1 MNDLRY
7 AFRQLLRAP
16 GFTIVAI
23 LTIALGIGANTAV
36 FSVMNA
42 VLLRFL
48 PVPNP
53 QELVLLHL
61 KNQPLSTTQSG
72 YDDTS
77 LSWPVFETM
86 RSRHD
91 VFTDVVAFAPLDFQ
105 KVPIRVGQD
114 PELVHGEMVSGNF
127 FSGLDIHPFLG
138 RTFTLDDERQS
149 APVAILSH
157 RWWNAHFHSST
168 AILGQTIYVKGLPF
182 TVVGVAPP
190 GFEGTD
196 PGQPSMDFWVP
207 LQKNAALNP
216 WGRPAGDKVHYQ
228 SPNWLCLLTIGR
240 LRPDVSPQ
248 SAMAA
253 LTPGFQQTLS
263 QASPVDP
270 RDRAPELAFTDVRG
284 VGNLRDDYQY
294 PLWVLMAMVALV
306 LLIASANVAMLLLLR
321 NTARARE
328 FALRR
333 ALGAN
338 ARVLFTQLLSESLI
352 LVAAG
357 CTLAWGLAGVAT
369 EQLTLWSGLDVLIQ
383 PDRQVLLFTI
393 AVSAVIALVFGLIP
407 MRVSNRLPL
416 AQTLRRSAAASQTD
430 RRRFSGRKAMVALQ
444 ISMCAVLLFAGDLLY
459 RTLRNLESR
468 DLGMRTAG
476 LLVFGVQPT
485 ANIQSDAEVIRL
497 HLRLQEALRGLP
509 AVDSVTLS
517 ADRVGSGESTNDGAL
532 IDGRNPLPAKP
543 FAPMRVNQVGSDF
556 LRTLGIPIDLGRDF
570 NDADILGSVR
580 VAIVNQTFA
589 DRYMPQTPPLGRQ
602 IAFDSHPKLSYTVV
616 GVARN
621 SKYTGVKEPDY
632 PIVYFPFTKVR
643 GVSGMEYELHTAGNP
658 MAILG
663 AATKVVHS
671 IDPNLVLANPITQRE
686 QFDRTISQER
696 LIARLAVVFGALA
709 MALVLVGLY
718 GSISYTV
725 SQRTAEIGVRMALGA
740 RRGQVLAMVLRE
752 CAFLAIAGLAVGLPA
767 AFGLARALRSM
778 LFGLSVVDPIA
789 LIVALTGIM
798 IVCTCATFIPAR
810 RAASI
815 DPIRALRMD

>member
-1 MNDLRY
+1 
-7 AFRQLLRAP
+7 
-16 GFTIVAI
+16 
-23 LTIALGIGANTAV
+23 
-36 FSVMNA
+36 
-42 VLLRFL
+42 
-48 PVPNP
+48 
-53 QELVLLHL
+53 
-61 KNQPLSTTQSG
+61 
-72 YDDTS
+72 
-77 LSWPVFETM
+77 
-86 RSRHD
+86 
-91 VFTDVVAFAPLDFQ
+91 
-105 KVPIRVGQD
+105 
-114 PELVHGEMVSGNF
+114 MVSRNF
-127 FSGLDIHPFLG
+127 FSGLGIHPFLG
-138 RTFTLDDERQS
+138 RGFTLDDERQS

-157 RWWNAHFHSST
+157 RWWNARFHAST
-168 AILGQTIYVKGLPF
+168 TILGQTLYVKGLPF

-190 GFEGTD
+190 GFEGAD
-196 PGQPSMDFWVP
+196 PGQPSMDLWLP
-207 LQKNAALNP
+207 LQKNPALNP
-216 WGRPAGDKVHYQ
+216 WGRAAGDNVHYQ

-240 LRPDVSPQ
+240 LRPGVSPQ
-248 SAMAA
+248 GGVAA
-253 LTPGFQQTLS
+253 LTPDFRRTLAE
-263 QASPVDP
+263 ASPVDP

-284 VGNLRDDYQY
+284 VGTLRDDYRY
-294 PLWVLMAMVALV
+294 PLRVLMTMVALV

-338 ARVLFTQLLSESLI
+338 ARVLFTQLFSESVI

-357 CTLAWGLAGVAT
+357 CILAWGIAGVAT
-369 EQLTLWSGLDVLIQ
+369 EQLTLWSGLDVLIE
-383 PDRQVLLFTI
+383 PDRRVLLFTI

-407 MRVSNRLPL
+407 MRVTNRLPL
-416 AQTLRRSAAASQTD
+416 AQTD

-476 LLVFGVQPT
+476 LLVFGVQPS
-485 ANIQSDAEVIRL
+485 ANIQSDAEAIRL
-497 HLRLQEALRGLP
+497 HLRLQEALRGVP
-509 AVDSVTLS
+509 GVDSVTLS
-517 ADRVGSGESTNDGAL
+517 TDRVGSGESSNDGAL
-532 IDGRNPLPAKP
+532 IDGRNPLPAKL

-570 NDADILGSVR
+570 NDADIQGSAR
-580 VAIVNQTFA
+580 VAIVNQIFA
-589 DRYMPQTPPLGRQ
+589 GRYMPQTPPLGRQ

-658 MAILG
+658 MSILG
-663 AATKVVHS
+663 AATKVVHG
-671 IDPNLVLANPITQRE
+671 IDPDLVLANPITQRE

-752 CAFLAIAGLAVGLPA
+752 CAVLAIAGLAVGLPA
-767 AFGLARALRSM
+767 AFALARALRSM

-789 LIVALTGIM
+789 LIVALTGIA
-798 IVCTCATFIPAR
+798 IVCACATAIPAR
-810 RAASI
+810 RAVSI